1 MATENA
7 TRKGIP
13 MNHRTPPPL
22 TLRTRAAVALL
33 ALLGSTGACAAAA
46 YYHDGT
52 TQRTITLDSRWVAV
66 ITPADSAAASQAR
79 TTQTTPPLVTLQH
92 ANQPLTRAASSQV
105 TPVYREGNSPAGRL
119 MTLPGGVLVKLNP
132 EWTDTQAR
140 AWATNKGL
148 SVSQRLNITGNWY
161 LLASTPG
168 NAALELANQLHASG
182 EVLSATPNWWKQTKP
197 R

>member
-1 MATENA
+1 
-7 TRKGIP
+7 

-22 TLRTRAAVALL
+22 TLRTRAVVALL
-33 ALLGSTGACAAAA
+33 ALLGSTGACADAA

-52 TQRTITLDSRWVAV
+52 TQRTITLDFALGSCI
-66 ITPADSAAASQAR
+66 ITPAASAAAPQGAHNPDHHPSGNAAAR
-79 TTQTTPPLVTLQH
+79 
-92 ANQPLTRAASSQV
+92 QPATRPRLEQ
-105 TPVYREGNSPAGRL
+105 PGHPGLPRRRLPRRPADGI
-119 MTLPGGVLVKLNP
+119 PGGVLVKLNP

-140 AWATNKGL
+140 AWAASKGL
-148 SVSQRLNITGNWY
+148 PISQRLNITGNWY

-182 EVLSATPNWWKQTKP
+182 EVLSATPNWWKKTKP